1 VAIDPM
7 QAVSIS
13 LLVKQ
18 LPTES
23 RPPLAVVGKSVF
35 TFSDALTY
43 SLMSTDITHLL
54 LQVHKGPP
62 VHKEQPD
69 HKEQPVTAEE
79 QPDHKGPR
87 VMPVHEEQPD
97 HKGPRVMP
105 VHEEQPDHKGPQVH
119 KEQPDHKGPRVMG
132 EAAPTFTGKT
142 LARCTWTHTVMT
154 IGTSIAPP
162 TQWR

>member
-1 VAIDPM
+1 
-7 QAVSIS
+7 
-13 LLVKQ
+13 
-18 LPTES
+18 
-23 RPPLAVVGKSVF
+23 LAVVGKSVS

-43 SLMSTDITHLL
+43 SLMSTGITHLQ

-87 VMPVHEEQPD
+87 VMPDHEEQPVP
-97 HKGPRVMP
+97 KGPLVMP
-105 VHEEQPDHKGPQVH
+105 VQEEQPVH
-119 KEQPDHKGPRVMG
+119 KEQPDHKEQPVPKGRRVMG

-142 LARCTWTHTVMT
+142 LARCT
-154 IGTSIAPP
+154 
-162 TQWR
+162 